1 MGAFWSVVRGEDGGS
16 PETGLGNLPELCAA
30 AVLIN
35 LDPTEICQLAR
46 LNRVFRGA
54 ASADFVWQVKLPE
67 NYNYLMG
74 FVLDEK
80 GRRGRR
86 FRKKDIY
93 ARLCRPIS
101 LNDSSKVLYFIPLL
115 YF

>member
-1 MGAFWSVVRGEDGGS
+1 MGAFWSVVRREEGGS
-16 PETGLGNLPELCAA
+16 PEIGLGDLPELCAA
-30 AVLIN
+30 AVLVN
-35 LDPTEICQLAR
+35 LNPTEICQLAK

-54 ASADFVWQVKLPE
+54 ASADFVWQAKLPD

-101 LNDSSKVLYFIPLL
+101 LDDGNKVL
-115 YF
+115 